1 MRISIGKE
9 FTTSRAN
16 PIHPKCVESL
26 PETHTKDRSQERGAF
41 RLLHWAADELPHV
54 RRELRSLRLKNASHL

>member
-26 PETHTKDRSQERGAF
+26 PGTHPEDGSRARGAF
-41 RLLHWAADELPHV
+41 GLLHWAADELPHV